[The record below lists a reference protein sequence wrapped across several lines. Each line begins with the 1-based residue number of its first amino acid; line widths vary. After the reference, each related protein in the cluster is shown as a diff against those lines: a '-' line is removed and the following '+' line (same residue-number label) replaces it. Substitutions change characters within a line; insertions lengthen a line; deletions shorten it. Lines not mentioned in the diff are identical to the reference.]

1 MQIWSERPGARA
13 REIVADVLTLGWVV
27 VWATIGIRLYGFLAN
42 LAGAGRLVRDGGS
55 GITNAGVQV
64 GAALQGIPLVGEGAA
79 DGVRGA
85 FSGAGDPLMQF
96 GTDLERLLIVVAAL
110 LGLLVVAVALAPWL
124 NRYLPWRVARWR
136 RLNAA
141 ARVIRRHACREGR
154 AARGCGAR
162 AHPGLA
168 RAPSARVRRASR
180 VHPGPVRRLGRRAP
194 RPAGAGGARPGWA
207 CARWRLSG
215 ERAESDRAWLRYER
229 SGPAAAARRA
239 RRRTAFPAARPF
251 VATPPR
257 PRA

>member
-1 MQIWSERPGARA
+1 MKIWSERPGARA
-13 REIVADVLTLGWVV
+13 REIVADALTMGWVV

-42 LAGAGRLVRDGGS
+42 LAAAGRLVGDGGS

-141 ARVIRRHACREGR
+141 ARVIRRQRFAGADALEDTEV
-154 AARGCGAR
+154 ARI
-162 AHPGLA
+162 L
-168 RAPSARVRRASR
+168 ASR
-180 VHPGPVRRLGRRAP
+180 ALHRLEYDELLEFTPDPFGDWVAGRHD
-194 RPAGAGGARPGWA
+194 
-207 CARWRLSG
+207 RLVQAELDRIGLRSATASG
-215 ERAESDRAWLRYER
+215 
-229 SGPAAAARRA
+229 
-239 RRRTAFPAARPF
+239 
-251 VATPPR
+251 
-257 PRA
+257 